1 MSKPGELKMMS
12 ERLIVKRPATA
23 DRSLFASR
31 QQGVGSRAIYVIDA
45 ADARSKLWLWI
56 ILWTTA
62 LATRLLA
69 AWLLPN
75 AEQDG
80 YSYAEM
86 IARWSASFSAGHFRL
101 ADLFGFWLPLFP
113 IVAAIP
119 NTWIGNAL
127 LVGKILTGLCGA
139 VSCVLIFAI
148 TEKLTRSI
156 VLACVAFAI
165 VLSSPLHILYSA
177 ACMTDIPH
185 ACLVLASLWC
195 ALQRRWMVA
204 SIFAAFAE
212 GVRVEAWSLIILL
225 PLIQFLYE
233 RRISLLSLAILLLP
247 PLAWLC
253 IGQLARGDPFAFFAE
268 RARYQT
274 QYLAFHGSDMH
285 QDADYF
291 LLGANYVV
299 FFSIIAAAGLS
310 IWRALYRRRTP
321 PLGDA
326 LILGYNAVLLG
337 FVLVAYVTG
346 RQPVLLP
353 RYGLIFFVIG
363 VPLLMCLIRSL
374 IKQPRLSWFA
384 RLIAAALI
392 ALCLWQGKKQ
402 LVIVSNVLADF
413 RAHRQVAQTLA
424 LAFREPR
431 DLSERCFSDD
441 AAVRVLSGLPADC
454 FVRSAT
460 AASSAHQKLMK
471 FESYLR
477 QQNVAYLVFTRI
489 EDSLPVK
496 FYPNLGRSTE
506 SDSRNF
512 QLITVAS
519 SPFAPDIW
527 LYRLHDRGRAP

>member
-1 MSKPGELKMMS
+1 MSKPGELKKMN
-12 ERLIVKRPATA
+12 RHLIVKRPAAA

-156 VLACVAFAI
+156 VLAFVAFAI
-165 VLSSPLHILYSA
+165 VLSSPLHVLYSA

-233 RRISLLSLAILLLP
+233 RRISLLSLAILLFP

-285 QDADYF
+285 QDVDYF
-291 LLGANYVV
+291 LLGANYIV
-299 FFSIIAAAGLS
+299 FFSIMAAAGLW
-310 IWRALYRRRTP
+310 IWRALCRRRTP
-321 PLGDA
+321 PLGDTI
-326 LILGYNAVLLG
+326 ILGYTAVLLG
-337 FVLVAYVTG
+337 FILFAYVTR

-353 RYGLIFFVIG
+353 RYGLIFFVLG
-363 VPLLMCLIRSL
+363 VPLLMCLIQSL
-374 IKQPRLSWFA
+374 LEQRRLSWFA
-384 RLIAAALI
+384 RSVAAALI

-402 LVIVSNVLADF
+402 LLTVSRVFADF
-413 RAHRQVAQTLA
+413 RAHQQVAQILA
-424 LAFREPR
+424 VTFQESPGLRQ
-431 DLSERCFSDD
+431 RCFSDD
-441 AAVRVLSGLPADC
+441 AAVRVLSGLPADR

-460 AASSAHQKLMK
+460 AASAAHRNLTK

-477 QQNVAYLVFTRI
+477 EQNVAYLVFTRI
-489 EDSLPVK
+489 EDSLPVN
-496 FYPNLGRSTE
+496 FYPNLGGSRG
-506 SDSRNF
+506 SDTGNF
-512 QLITVAS
+512 QLITVGF
-519 SPFAPDIW
+519 SPFAPDVW
-527 LYRLHDRGRAP
+527 LYRLRHREGAP